1 MERSLRELGYAFR
14 QLRRSPAF
22 ALMAVLTLGFGIG
35 AASAIFSIV
44 EGVLLRPLPFAD
56 PSRLVV
62 LADIVE
68 GVDYGGD
75 TPGVTA
81 LGVRAY
87 MRDTTSF
94 SDLGGY
100 QPSTYELSGAG
111 DPEQVYAAR
120 QTASIFRTLGVSP
133 LIGRIFT
140 QEEDDSSV
148 PVAVLSYKMWHGRF
162 HDDVHVLGRK
172 ILLDRKPY
180 EVIGVMPRQFEFP
193 LAPGRLYRSELWI
206 PMSLTPAE
214 VREGTTG
221 WSYYLVGRLKPGVTI
236 AQAQQDSATV
246 ALEIMR
252 AFPPALSSH
261 RIHPLIQPL
270 DETIVSQAR
279 PLIRTLFLSVMVV
292 LFIAC
297 TNLTALLLVRTIRR
311 RREIS
316 VRLAL
321 GASSMALVRQ
331 SLMEVLLLSIAGG
344 VLGLLVAWTA
354 LRLGISML
362 PETLP
367 RINSIRLD
375 WHVVLFTLGL
385 VALTSLLCGLVPALA
400 ATHANVNDA
409 LKEGGRTGTAG
420 GRSARLRSALVISE
434 LAVALVLLTA
444 SGLLLRSF
452 EKMRAVDL
460 GFHSDHMLTAHYD
473 LPRQQYSTQSDV
485 DAFTLSL
492 RERLEELPGVQAVGI
507 TTLLPAAGQ
516 NVRTTFTPEGYVPAK
531 GAGLNLVWESQVIGN
546 YFDAAGIPLIQG
558 RDFTPADD
566 ATAPL
571 VVIVN
576 RTLAERYWPGQ
587 DPIGRRLHL
596 GSSPGPSASSPR
608 PWLTVVGEI
617 GNVKELAADSPT
629 MNQIYIPV
637 SQAKADAGQFAT
649 PEMLAGNSGSVIVRG
664 QQSPEQLI
672 AMLHATVRSMD
683 PELPLTQVE
692 SMQSVIE
699 EGQMPRRFGTALV
712 SSFAAAAV
720 LLALL
725 GIYGIMAFSCAL
737 RTQEM
742 AIRMALGSSRS
753 SVMRLI
759 LTSGVKLGLA
769 GCGIGT
775 VAAIFVT
782 RLLRS
787 LLFEVDALDPTV
799 MLAAVFSI
807 VMLAILASLIPA
819 YRAASVEPLQALRME

>member
-1 MERSLRELGYAFR
+1 MESLLRELAYALR

-22 ALMAVLTLGFGIG
+22 TLMAVLTLGFGIG

-44 EGVLLRPLPFAD
+44 EGVLLRPLPFPD

-68 GVDYGGD
+68 GVDYGD
-75 TPGVTA
+75 DVPGVTA
-81 LGVRAY
+81 RGVLTY
-87 MRDTTSF
+87 MRDTNSF

-100 QPSTYELSGAG
+100 QPSTYEFSGVG
-111 DPEQVYAAR
+111 EPEQIYASR

-133 LIGRIFT
+133 LIGRTFT
-140 QEEDDSSV
+140 REEDESSV
-148 PVAVLSYKMWHGRF
+148 PVAVLSYKMWHNRF
-162 HDDVHVLGRK
+162 HGDPNVLGQK

-206 PMSLTPAE
+206 PMSLTPADLSQ
-214 VREGTTG
+214 GSPG
-221 WSYYLVGRLKPGVTI
+221 WSFYMVGRLKPGVTI
-236 AQAQQDSATV
+236 AQAQQDSAAA

-252 AFPPALSSH
+252 NFPPALAAY
-261 RIHPLIQPL
+261 RIHPLVQPI

-279 PLIRTLFLSVMVV
+279 PLIRTLFWSVMVV

-321 GASSMALVRQ
+321 GATSGALIRQ
-331 SLMEVLLLSIAGG
+331 SLIEVSVLAAAGG
-344 VLGLLVAWTA
+344 VVGLLLAWTA
-354 LRLGISML
+354 LRLGIGLL
-362 PETLP
+362 PETFP
-367 RINSIRLD
+367 RVSSIGLD

-385 VALTSLLCGLVPALA
+385 VALTSLLCGLVPALV
-400 ATHANVNDA
+400 ATRANVNDA
-409 LKEGGRTGTAG
+409 LKEGGRTGSAG
-420 GRSARLRSALVISE
+420 GSSARLRSILVVSE

-473 LPRQQYSTQSDV
+473 LPRRQYSTQPDV
-485 DAFTLSL
+485 DAFDRSL
-492 RERLEELPGVQAVGI
+492 REKLEELPGVQAVGI

-516 NVRTTFTPEGYVPAK
+516 NIRTTFIPEGYVPPK
-531 GAGLNLVWESQVIGN
+531 GAGLNLVWESQLIGN
-546 YFDAAGIPLIQG
+546 YFAAAGIPLIRG
-558 RDFTPADD
+558 RDFTEADN

-571 VVIVN
+571 VAIVN
-576 RTLAERYWPGQ
+576 RVLAERYWPGE
-587 DPIGRRLHL
+587 DPVGKRLHF
-596 GSSPGPSASSPR
+596 GSSQAGTR
-608 PWLTVVGEI
+608 PWLRVVGEI

-629 MNQIYIPV
+629 MNQIYVPV
-637 SQAKADAGQFAT
+637 SQAISDAGQFAT
-649 PEMLAGNSGSVIVRG
+649 SEMLVGNSASVIVRG
-664 QQSPEQLI
+664 QQPPEQLI
-672 AMLHATVRSMD
+672 EMLQAMVRSID
-683 PELPLTQVE
+683 PQLPLTQVE
-692 SMQSVIE
+692 AMQSVIE
-699 EGQMPRRFGTALV
+699 DGQMTRWFGTALV
-712 SSFAAAAV
+712 SSFAVAAV

-753 SVMRLI
+753 SVMRLV
-759 LTSGVKLGLA
+759 LSSGAKLGLA

-775 VAAIFVT
+775 LAAIFVT

-787 LLFEVDALDPTV
+787 LLFEVDAFDPVV
-799 MLAAVFSI
+799 MLMAAFSI
-807 VMLAILASLIPA
+807 FMLAVLASLIPA
-819 YRAASVEPLQALRME
+819 HRAASVEPLEALRIE

>member
-35 AASAIFSIV
+35 GVAAIFSIV
-44 EGVLLRPLPFAD
+44 EGVLLRPLPFSD

-81 LGVRAY
+81 PGVRAY

-100 QPSTYELSGAG
+100 QPSTYELSGIG
-111 DPEQVYAAR
+111 DPEQIYATR
-120 QTASIFRTLGVSP
+120 QTASIFCTLGVSP
-133 LIGRIFT
+133 LIGRTFT
-140 QEEDDSSV
+140 QQEDDSSV
-148 PVAVLSYKMWHGRF
+148 PVAVLSYKMWRNRF
-162 HDDVHVLGRK
+162 HGDQHVLGRK

-180 EVIGVMPRQFEFP
+180 EVIGIMPRQFEFP

-206 PMSLTPAE
+206 PLSLTPAE
-214 VREGTTG
+214 VTEGTTG
-221 WSYYLVGRLKPGVTI
+221 WSYYMVGRLKRGVSL

-252 AFPPALSSH
+252 NFPRALSTH

-279 PLIRTLFLSVMVV
+279 PLIHTLFWSVMVV

-297 TNLTALLLVRTIRR
+297 TNLAALLLVRTIRR

-321 GASSMALVRQ
+321 GASSVALVRQ
-331 SLMEVLLLSIAGG
+331 SLMEVLLLSVAGG
-344 VLGLLVAWTA
+344 FLGLLVAWTA

-367 RINSIRLD
+367 RISSISLD
-375 WHVVLFTLGL
+375 WHVVLFTMGL

-400 ATHANVNDA
+400 ATRANVNDA
-409 LKEGGRTGTAG
+409 LKEGGRTGSASG
-420 GRSARLRSALVISE
+420 GSARLRSALVISE

-473 LPRQQYSTQSDV
+473 LPRQQYSTQSAV
-485 DAFTLSL
+485 DAFNLSL
-492 RERLEELPGVQAVGI
+492 RERLGELPGVQAVGV

-516 NVRTTFTPEGYVPAK
+516 NVRSTFTPEGYVPPK
-531 GAGLNLVWESQVIGN
+531 GAGLNLVWESELIGN
-546 YFDAAGIPLIQG
+546 YFGAAGIPLVRG
-558 RDFTPADD
+558 RDFTAADD
-566 ATAPL
+566 VTAPL

-576 RTLAERYWPGQ
+576 RVLAERYWPGQ
-587 DPIGRRLHL
+587 DPIGKRLHL
-596 GSSPGPSASSPR
+596 GSSQTSTR

-629 MNQIYIPV
+629 MSQIYIPE
-637 SQAKADAGQFAT
+637 SQAKSDAGQFAI
-649 PEMLAGNSGSVIVRG
+649 PAMLVGNSGSVIVRG
-664 QQSPEQLI
+664 QQPPEQLI
-672 AMLHATVRSMD
+672 AMLQATVRSID
-683 PELPLTQVE
+683 PQLPLTQVE
-692 SMQSVIE
+692 PMQSVIE
-699 EGQMPRRFGTALV
+699 EGQAPRRVGTALV

-759 LTSGVKLGLA
+759 LTSGAKLGFA

-775 VAAIFVT
+775 LAAIFVT

-787 LLFEVDALDPTV
+787 LLFEVGALDPTV
-799 MLAAVFSI
+799 MLVAAFSI

-819 YRAASVEPLQALRME
+819 YRAASVEPVQALRIE

>member
-1 MERSLRELGYAFR
+1 MERSLRELAYALR

-22 ALMAVLTLGFGIG
+22 TLMAVLTLGFGIG
-35 AASAIFSIV
+35 AASSIFSIV
-44 EGVLLRPLPFAD
+44 EGVLLRPLPFSE

-81 LGVRAY
+81 PGVRAY
-87 MRDTTSF
+87 MRNTTSF

-100 QPSTYELSGAG
+100 QPSTYELSGVG
-111 DPEQVYAAR
+111 DPEQIYATR
-120 QTASIFRTLGVSP
+120 QTASIFSTLSVSP
-133 LIGRIFT
+133 LIGRTFT
-140 QEEDDSSV
+140 QEEDDSNV
-148 PVAVLSYKMWHGRF
+148 PVAVLSYKMWQSRF
-162 HDDVHVLGRK
+162 HGDVHVLGRK

-180 EVIGVMPRQFEFP
+180 EIIGVMPRQFEFP
-193 LAPGRLYRSELWI
+193 LNPGRLYRSELWI
-206 PMSLTPAE
+206 PLSLTPAE

-221 WSYYLVGRLKPGVTI
+221 WSYYMVGRLKPGVTV

-252 AFPPALSSH
+252 AFPGALSSH

-279 PLIRTLFLSVMVV
+279 PLIRTLFWSVMVV

-297 TNLTALLLVRTIRR
+297 TNLAALLLVRTIRR

-321 GASSMALVRQ
+321 GASSVALVRQ
-331 SLMEVLLLSIAGG
+331 SLMEVVLLSVAGG
-344 VLGLLVAWTA
+344 FLGLLFAWAA

-362 PETLP
+362 PATLP
-367 RINSIRLD
+367 RITSIRLD

-385 VALTSLLCGLVPALA
+385 AALTSLFCGLVPALA
-400 ATHANVNDA
+400 ATRANVNDA
-409 LKEGGRTGTAG
+409 LKEGGRTGSAG
-420 GRSARLRSALVISE
+420 GGSARLRSALVISE

-460 GFHSDHMLTAHYD
+460 GFHIDHMLTAHYD
-473 LPRQQYSTQSDV
+473 LPRQQYSTQSAV
-485 DAFTLSL
+485 DAFNLSL

-516 NVRTTFTPEGYVPAK
+516 NVRSTFTPEGYLPPK
-531 GAGLNLVWESQVIGN
+531 GAGLNLVWESELIGN
-546 YFDAAGIPLIQG
+546 YFGAAGIPVVRG
-558 RDFTPADD
+558 RDFTVADD

-576 RTLAERYWPGQ
+576 RVLAERFWPGQ
-587 DPIGRRLHL
+587 DPVGKRLHL
-596 GSSPGPSASSPR
+596 GSSQASNR
-608 PWLTVVGEI
+608 PWLTVIGEI

-629 MNQIYIPV
+629 MSQIYIPV
-637 SQAKADAGQFAT
+637 SQVKSDRGQFAT
-649 PEMLAGNSGSVIVRG
+649 PEMLVGNSDSVIVRG
-664 QQSPEQLI
+664 QQPPEQLI
-672 AMLHATVRSMD
+672 AMLHATVHSID
-683 PELPLTQVE
+683 PQLPLTQVE
-692 SMQSVIE
+692 SMQSVID
-699 EGQMPRRFGTALV
+699 EGQMPRRFGTAVV
-712 SSFAAAAV
+712 SSFAVAAV

-753 SVMRLI
+753 SVMRLV
-759 LTSGVKLGLA
+759 LASGAKLGFA

-775 VAAIFVT
+775 LAAILIT

-787 LLFEVDALDPTV
+787 LLFEVDALDP
-799 MLAAVFSI
+799 I
-807 VMLAILASLIPA
+807 VMLTAAFSIFMLAVLASLIPA
-819 YRAASVEPLQALRME
+819 HRAASVEPLQALRNE

>member
-1 MERSLRELGYAFR
+1 MERSWRELAYALR

-44 EGVLLRPLPFAD
+44 EGVLLRPLPFPD

-68 GVDYGGD
+68 GVDYGD
-75 TPGVTA
+75 DAPGVTA
-81 LGVRAY
+81 RGVLTY
-87 MRDTTSF
+87 VRDTNSF

-100 QPSTYELSGAG
+100 QPSTYELSGVG
-111 DPEQVYAAR
+111 EPEQIYASR
-120 QTASIFRTLGVSP
+120 QTASVFRTLGVSS
-133 LIGRIFT
+133 LIGRTFT
-140 QEEDDSSV
+140 QEEDESRA
-148 PVAVLSYKMWHGRF
+148 PVAVLSYKMWRSRF
-162 HDDVHVLGRK
+162 HGDPNVLGQK

-206 PMSLTPAE
+206 PMSLTPADLS
-214 VREGTTG
+214 RGSPG
-221 WSYYLVGRLKPGVTI
+221 WSYYMVGRLKPGVTI
-236 AQAQQDSATV
+236 AQAQQDSAAA

-252 AFPPALSSH
+252 NFPPALATY
-261 RIHPLIQPL
+261 RIRPRIQPL

-279 PLIRTLFLSVMVV
+279 PLIRTLFWSVMVV

-321 GASSMALVRQ
+321 GATSGALVRQ
-331 SLMEVLLLSIAGG
+331 SLIEVSVLAATGG
-344 VLGLLVAWTA
+344 LLGLIIAWTA
-354 LRLGISML
+354 LRLGIGLL
-362 PETLP
+362 PETFP
-367 RINSIRLD
+367 RVSSIGLD

-385 VALTSLLCGLVPALA
+385 VALTSLLCGFVPALA

-409 LKEGGRTGTAG
+409 LKEGGRTGSAG
-420 GRSARLRSALVISE
+420 GSSARLRSILVVSE

-460 GFHSDHMLTAHYD
+460 GFHSDHLLTAHYD
-473 LPRQQYSTQSDV
+473 LPRRQYSTQPDV
-485 DAFTLSL
+485 DGFNRSL
-492 RERLEELPGVQAVGI
+492 REKLEELPGVQAVGI
-507 TTLLPAAGQ
+507 TTLLPASGQ
-516 NVRTTFTPEGYVPAK
+516 NVRTTFIPEGYVPPK
-531 GAGLNLVWESQVIGN
+531 DAGLNLVWESQLIGN
-546 YFDAAGIPLIQG
+546 YFAAARIPLIRG
-558 RDFTPADD
+558 RDFTEADT

-571 VVIVN
+571 VAIVN
-576 RTLAERYWPGQ
+576 RVLAERFWPGQ
-587 DPIGRRLHL
+587 DPVGKRLHL
-596 GSSPGPSASSPR
+596 GSSQAGTR
-608 PWLTVVGEI
+608 PWLRVVGEI

-637 SQAKADAGQFAT
+637 SQAISDAGQFAT
-649 PEMLAGNSGSVIVRG
+649 SEMLVGNSASVIVRG
-664 QQSPEQLI
+664 QQPPEQLI
-672 AMLHATVRSMD
+672 EMLQATVRSID
-683 PELPLTQVE
+683 PQLPLTQVE

-725 GIYGIMAFSCAL
+725 GIYGIMAFSSAL

-753 SVMRLI
+753 SVMRLV
-759 LTSGVKLGLA
+759 LTSGAKLGLA

-775 VAAIFVT
+775 LAAIFVT

-787 LLFEVDALDPTV
+787 LLFEVDAFDPMV
-799 MLAAVFSI
+799 MLMAAFSI
-807 VMLAILASLIPA
+807 FMLAILASLIPA
-819 YRAASVEPLQALRME
+819 YRAASVEPLQALRIE

>member
-1 MERSLRELGYAFR
+1 MESLLRELAYALR

-22 ALMAVLTLGFGIG
+22 TLMAVLTLGFGIG

-44 EGVLLRPLPFAD
+44 EGVLLRPLPFPD

-62 LADIVE
+62 LADVVE
-68 GVDYGGD
+68 GVDYGD
-75 TPGVTA
+75 DVPGVTA
-81 LGVRAY
+81 RGVLTY
-87 MRDTTSF
+87 MRDTNSF

-100 QPSTYELSGAG
+100 QPSTYEFSGVG
-111 DPEQVYAAR
+111 EPEQIYASR

-133 LIGRIFT
+133 LIGRTFT
-140 QEEDDSSV
+140 REEDESSV
-148 PVAVLSYKMWHGRF
+148 PVAVLSYKMWHNRF
-162 HDDVHVLGRK
+162 HGDPNVLGQK

-206 PMSLTPAE
+206 PMSLTPADLSQ
-214 VREGTTG
+214 GSPG
-221 WSYYLVGRLKPGVTI
+221 WSFYMVGRLKPGVTI
-236 AQAQQDSATV
+236 AQAQQDSAAA

-252 AFPPALSSH
+252 NFPPALAAY
-261 RIHPLIQPL
+261 RIHPLVQPI

-279 PLIRTLFLSVMVV
+279 PLIRTLFWSVMVV

-321 GASSMALVRQ
+321 GATSGALIRQ
-331 SLMEVLLLSIAGG
+331 SLIEVSVLAAAGG
-344 VLGLLVAWTA
+344 VVGLLLAWTA
-354 LRLGISML
+354 LRLGIGLL
-362 PETLP
+362 PETFP
-367 RINSIRLD
+367 RVSSIGLD

-385 VALTSLLCGLVPALA
+385 VALTSLLCGLVPALV
-400 ATHANVNDA
+400 ATRANVNDA
-409 LKEGGRTGTAG
+409 LKEGGRTGSAG
-420 GRSARLRSALVISE
+420 GSSARLRSILVVSE

-460 GFHSDHMLTAHYD
+460 CFHSDHMLTAHYD
-473 LPRQQYSTQSDV
+473 LPRRQYSTQPDV
-485 DAFTLSL
+485 DAFDRSL
-492 RERLEELPGVQAVGI
+492 REKLEELPGVQAVGI

-516 NVRTTFTPEGYVPAK
+516 NIRTTFIPEGYVPPK
-531 GAGLNLVWESQVIGN
+531 GAGLNLVWESQLIGN
-546 YFDAAGIPLIQG
+546 YFAAAGIPLIRG
-558 RDFTPADD
+558 RDFTEADN

-571 VVIVN
+571 VAIVN
-576 RTLAERYWPGQ
+576 RVLAERYWPGE
-587 DPIGRRLHL
+587 DPVGKRLHF
-596 GSSPGPSASSPR
+596 GSSQAGTR
-608 PWLTVVGEI
+608 PWLRVVGEI

-629 MNQIYIPV
+629 MNQIYVPV
-637 SQAKADAGQFAT
+637 SQAISDAGQFAT
-649 PEMLAGNSGSVIVRG
+649 SEMLVGNSASVIVRG
-664 QQSPEQLI
+664 QQPPEQLI
-672 AMLHATVRSMD
+672 EMLQAMVRSID
-683 PELPLTQVE
+683 PQLPLTQVE
-692 SMQSVIE
+692 AMQSVIE
-699 EGQMPRRFGTALV
+699 DGQMTRWFGTALV
-712 SSFAAAAV
+712 SSFAVAAV

-753 SVMRLI
+753 SVMRLV
-759 LTSGVKLGLA
+759 LSSGAKLGLA

-775 VAAIFVT
+775 LAAIFVT

-787 LLFEVDALDPTV
+787 LLFEVDAFDPVV
-799 MLAAVFSI
+799 MLMAAFSI
-807 VMLAILASLIPA
+807 FMLAVLASLIPA
-819 YRAASVEPLQALRME
+819 HRAASVEPLEALRIE